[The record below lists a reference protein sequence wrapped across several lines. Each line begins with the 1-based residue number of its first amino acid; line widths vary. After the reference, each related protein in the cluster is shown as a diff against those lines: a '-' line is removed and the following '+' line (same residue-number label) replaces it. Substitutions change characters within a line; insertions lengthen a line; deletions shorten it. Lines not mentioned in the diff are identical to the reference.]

1 MVGHCVF
8 GLFIFKGGQIDFH
21 PKTSSAPIC
30 HFPWKPSSGLNVM
43 NCIQSVHL
51 NCFLLKMV
59 TPQRFPWKP
68 WGLFVAYTFCDL
80 GFSASSGHSFSQV
93 HGLYHHSVLA
103 PRQNLLLSL
112 ISTPQHHGL
121 HLEFWDAL
129 SSHGVTLALWPLS
142 SSLPQPQDG
151 TANVLHSFP
160 QSFNQH

>member
-1 MVGHCVF
+1 MNLHSICPSELFPLEDGDPPEVPLEAM
-8 GLFIFKGGQIDFH
+8 GL
-21 PKTSSAPIC
+21 S
-30 HFPWKPSSGLNVM
+30 
-43 NCIQSVHL
+43 
-51 NCFLLKMV
+51 
-59 TPQRFPWKP
+59 
-68 WGLFVAYTFCDL
+68 VAYTFCDL

-103 PRQNLLLSL
+103 PHQNLLLSL

-129 SSHGVTLALWPLS
+129 SSHGVTLTLWPLS